1 MQSLARVTNNI
12 SEWSGKLLIL
22 VPWAITAVIVLE
34 ITLRSIL
41 GKPTIWAHE
50 TSVMIF
56 GAYSILVGAYALRYR
71 AHVNMDLFYSRLSPR
86 GKAILDVAT
95 FPLFLVFCGIL
106 LWQGGEFAWR
116 SIELQE
122 ISVSFWG
129 PPIWPVKCTIVIG
142 VFLILL
148 QGIGKFVSDFL
159 TTIRKK

>member
-1 MQSLARVTNNI
+1 MQSLVHLINNI
-12 SEWSGKLLIL
+12 SGWSGKLLLL

-56 GAYSILVGAYALRYR
+56 GVYSILAGAYALRYR
-71 AHVNMDLFYSRLSPR
+71 AHVNMDLFYSRLSTR

-95 FPLFLVFCGIL
+95 FPLFLVLGGVL
-106 LWQGGEFAWR
+106 LWQGAEFAWR
-116 SIELQE
+116 SIMLQE
-122 ISVSFWG
+122 VSVSYWK
-129 PPIWPVKCTIVIG
+129 PPIWPIKCTIVIG

-148 QGIGKFVSDFL
+148 QGIGKFASDIL
-159 TTIRKK
+159 IIRRK